1 MSCTFT
7 PSQLLEIRRV
17 RAIMS
22 GCCAMSPNCGC
33 GGGGG
38 CHPCP
43 PTPSSGTGPT
53 GPAGGGTGATGPSGL
68 PGSATNTGATGPTG
82 YTGSTGYTGY
92 TGETGPTGYTGETG
106 STGSTGYTG
115 PTGETGSTGPT
126 GPTGQAGDPFSFT
139 LYFDLSGNA
148 NQIRKVY
155 VPPGL
160 FVDPPYDAG
169 GVFTTNQ
176 IPYIQFYYDPPTI
189 PGPHITLGLTK
200 YKMVHSFAVQ
210 GFTSAGEWQP
220 VPAVVLGPA
229 KIYYRVTN
237 DNSIEIRNLSGGNI
251 NGGNIST
258 YPSPGSALD
267 GYLGTVTLNYIRE

>member
-22 GCCAMSPNCGC
+22 GCCAISPNCGC
-33 GGGGG
+33 GGGG

-53 GPAGGGTGATGPSGL
+53 GPAGGGTGATGPAGL

-106 STGSTGYTG
+106 PTGYTG

-126 GPTGQAGDPFSFT
+126 GPTGIAGDPYSFT
-139 LYFDLSGNA
+139 MFLAYESGFPSRI
-148 NQIRKVY
+148 NQIY
-155 VPPGL
+155 IPPGL
-160 FVDPPYDAG
+160 FPDTNIDLAPGGTFYADVSGVVGNDLTFYNQPYVILNNTRNANLAG
-169 GVFTTNQ
+169 
-176 IPYIQFYYDPPTI
+176 IQVSGYLASDEWVPI
-189 PGPHITLGLTK
+189 PGQYISLGRVYFSSKEDYKVTLYGLNA
-200 YKMVHSFAVQ
+200 S
-210 GFTSAGEWQP
+210 
-220 VPAVVLGPA
+220 
-229 KIYYRVTN
+229 
-237 DNSIEIRNLSGGNI
+237 NI
-251 NGGNIST
+251 NGGNTTVIPST
-258 YPSPGSALD
+258 GQLA
-267 GYLGTVTLNYIRE
+267 GYIVTITLNYIKP